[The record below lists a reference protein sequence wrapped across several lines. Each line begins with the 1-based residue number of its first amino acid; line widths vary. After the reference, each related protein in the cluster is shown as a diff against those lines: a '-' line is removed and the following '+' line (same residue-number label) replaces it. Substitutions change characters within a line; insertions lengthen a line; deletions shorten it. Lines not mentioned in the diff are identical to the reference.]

1 MCDDAKVYNEKIRP
15 LYARMEPYRSVTQA
29 DLTEDEKAKIAV
41 LTAEIR
47 LKSLNVMRKYVE
59 EHPDSYFVISTL
71 RGLWLFFH

>member
-1 MCDDAKVYNEKIRP
+1 MCDDAKDYNEKIRP

-71 RGLWLFFH
+71 RGLWLLFH